1 MIGKASLAKA
11 YFRCRAVLRRARTLS
26 YSMAQIDV
34 SNHFLGVLGRAV
46 LRAERLSACPQDGF
60 STASKMKRRSVEVIF
75 LCRLDKFE
83 KYFLVK
89 WGIMREY
96 IHKHY
101 IK

>member
-46 LRAERLSACPQDGF
+46 LNAFRRALRTALARRL
-60 STASKMKRRSVEVIF
+60 K
-75 LCRLDKFE
+75 
-83 KYFLVK
+83 
-89 WGIMREY
+89 
-96 IHKHY
+96 
-101 IK
+101 